1 MPQISEKGMA
11 MPSSPIR
18 KLVPFADKAK
28 ERGIK
33 VYHLNIGQPDIA
45 TPDVALQALK
55 NCNEKVIAYTHS
67 AGNISYRKKLAKYYQ
82 NIGIKRIFSNSCLS
96 FPNKRTNSSSP
107 TGTSTTLPVR

>member
-33 VYHLNIGQPDIA
+33 VYHLNIGQPDIP

-67 AGNISYRKKLAKYYQ
+67 CRKYFLQEEISQILPKHRYQYR
-82 NIGIKRIFSNSCLS
+82 
-96 FPNKRTNSSSP
+96 
-107 TGTSTTLPVR
+107 